1 MIGMSWILRLYDR
14 RIVNVNVNIIVAGLL
29 AMGVTIAALKMLD
42 DAGLVLYLSEGMPD
56 LGIEAFGKE
65 FTFDGHTLVV
75 TGLTLVI
82 DIVADVLVYSVL
94 HWLANYMPRRTPRII
109 SSAYADMSFVR
120 DTTLIQFE
128 RATLSPLLYIVT
140 LGLQNRLLHVG
151 WSIESA
157 TFLGFVAGLAV
168 TRVIHTVWMLWQ
180 ERRAGRRSAADIVGP
195 DPMTVEMELAKL
207 QQERAGVKST
217 GTGHGSASVAG
228 RA

>member
-1 MIGMSWILRLYDR
+1 MKWLLRLYDR
-14 RIVNVNVNIIVAGLL
+14 RIVNVNVNIIVAGML

-42 DAGLVLYLSEGMPD
+42 DAGLIAYLSDGMPD
-56 LGIEAFGKE
+56 LGIDAFGKE
-65 FTFDGHTLVV
+65 VTFDGHTLVV

-82 DIVADVLVYSVL
+82 DIAADLLVYSVL
-94 HWLANYMPRRTPRII
+94 HWFANYMPRRKPRIANA
-109 SSAYADMSFVR
+109 AYADMSFVR

-128 RATLSPLLYIVT
+128 RATLSPLLYLIT

-151 WSIESA
+151 WSIEAA
-157 TFLGFVAGLAV
+157 TFAGFTTGLAI
-168 TRVIHTVWMLWQ
+168 TRMMHTVWMLWQ

-207 QQERAGVKST
+207 GGGSRQPAAGPDGSAPAERA
-217 GTGHGSASVAG
+217 